1 MFRVS
6 TCRQFKVT
14 VLPQLERGLAD
25 ASPFLV
31 QRALNLL
38 LAAGLGEGNDDI
50 QRGREFLAAAAPAAI
65 AELESTL
72 GAEAPDCSAI
82 SRALFHASPF
92 LDETRR
98 EEVRATL
105 KAMREVGP
113 LPFRR
118 ARNDAGRRWQACDC
132 SWLTPLPKTVVA
144 RCCLGWCLRF
154 M

>member
-1 MFRVS
+1 MVH
-6 TCRQFKVT
+6 
-14 VLPQLERGLAD
+14 PQLERGLAD

-31 QRALNLL
+31 RRALDLL
-38 LAAGLGEGNDDI
+38 LAAGLGEGDDDI

-118 ARNDAGRRWQACDC
+118 ALNDAGRRWQACDC